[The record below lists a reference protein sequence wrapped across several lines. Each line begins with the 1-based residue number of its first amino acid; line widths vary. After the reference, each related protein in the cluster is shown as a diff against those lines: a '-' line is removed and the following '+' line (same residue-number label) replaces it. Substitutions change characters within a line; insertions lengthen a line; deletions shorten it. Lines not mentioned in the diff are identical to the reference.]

1 MGNMQIYS
9 GSVKHAVNFTDR
21 EKKGGNRHD

>member
-9 GSVKHAVNFTDR
+9 DSMNHAVNFADR
-21 EKKGGNRHD
+21 KKKGGNSHA